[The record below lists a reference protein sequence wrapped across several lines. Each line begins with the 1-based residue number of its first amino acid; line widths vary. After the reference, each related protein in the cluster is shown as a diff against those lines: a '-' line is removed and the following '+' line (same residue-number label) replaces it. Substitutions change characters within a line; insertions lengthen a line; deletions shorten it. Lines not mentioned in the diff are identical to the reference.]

1 MTTRRSTRR
10 NKVIASVALGSS
22 ALLWSSSAS
31 ADARPEA
38 RKSVTFTAT
47 LVDGQGQSLP
57 RLCAPELPDRCA
69 MASTSVREV
78 TGDLQG
84 RTYGGGVTVL
94 APQGGSAVGAAA
106 AAVVF
111 VGTVN
116 GCGSGS
122 FMYLASATGT
132 LPMDGKLII
141 VEGSGTGDLEGISGK
156 ATSTLTISPSQ
167 TYQGKI
173 RCPRS

>member
-1 MTTRRSTRR
+1 MTCRAAPTAEASPSWHRKATRP
-10 NKVIASVALGSS
+10 SVL
-22 ALLWSSSAS
+22 
-31 ADARPEA
+31 
-38 RKSVTFTAT
+38 
-47 LVDGQGQSLP
+47 
-57 RLCAPELPDRCA
+57 
-69 MASTSVREV
+69 
-78 TGDLQG
+78 
-84 RTYGGGVTVL
+84 
-94 APQGGSAVGAAA
+94 AA

-132 LPMDGKLII
+132 LPMDGRLII

-173 RCPRS
+173 RCQRG